1 MWIFNTIIST
11 THISILKLCSLKI
24 LYYLLIAETLGV
36 PADIEGA
43 AVSEVEV
50 LMDVEVGSPVEFEK
64 LKSEKNKEVNSTY
77 IFWMHGS
84 WDCLIHQSI
93 TNYHNN

>member
-77 IFWMHGS
+77 IFWM
-84 WDCLIHQSI
+84 LIHQSI